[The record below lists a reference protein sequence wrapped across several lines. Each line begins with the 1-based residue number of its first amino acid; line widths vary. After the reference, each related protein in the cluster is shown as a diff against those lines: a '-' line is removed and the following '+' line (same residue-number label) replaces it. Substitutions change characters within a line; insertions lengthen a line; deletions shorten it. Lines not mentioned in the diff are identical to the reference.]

1 MLKTTKKQ
9 ILRNL
14 FIFSTS
20 IEERVNQRI
29 QHLTYQAR
37 QAYYLFDFRKTADC
51 AKELLDLSPRS
62 EFAGLYFQALSISQY
77 GNNKSLESEQIYKML
92 AQNAPP
98 AVQSAAFLALGLNA
112 LQSNQLDDAEKLL
125 SEAYD
130 IGSNGNC
137 APITQ
142 LQVEIERSTL
152 HSINGNHHK
161 CVSILENLMPSIAR
175 MGQLFPS
182 FSAIHLNNYAYEL
195 NLIGEHQKASQVI
208 GKVLSSPYANISPE
222 IQETAKE
229 IQEAQAK
236 LHPNRSSVSIPKQQS
251 FNVINIAAYQR
262 DHFAKYR
269 EMYAGKV
276 LRFPVA
282 NNRFHITLT
291 SKDNIF
297 NLCNLDIDDS
307 QESEERLI
315 EFLYLLNFLCTDSKT
330 DYIVRGFVSPENSGM
345 FEFNGN
351 IQFDELDKLFT
362 LINNVETH
370 ALNNPLPNRR
380 VKAVEE
386 TQN

>member
-20 IEERVNQRI
+20 IEERVNQKI

-37 QAYYLFDFRKTADC
+37 QAYYLFDFRKTAAC

-62 EFAGLYFQALSISQY
+62 EFAGLYFQALSMSQW
-77 GNNKSLESEQIYKML
+77 GNNKSQESQQIYQML

-98 AVQSAAFLALGLNA
+98 AVQAAAFLALSLNA
-112 LQSNQLDDAEKLL
+112 LQSNQFDDAEKLL
-125 SEAYD
+125 SESSAIAD
-130 IGSNGNC
+130 AGHC

-142 LQVEIERSTL
+142 LQIEIERATMQSLRGDQHT
-152 HSINGNHHK
+152 SIQR
-161 CVSILENLMPSIAR
+161 LENLMPAIAQL
-175 MGQLFPS
+175 GQIFPS
-182 FSAIHLNNYAYEL
+182 FPAIHLNNYAYEL
-195 NLIGEHQKASQVI
+195 NLIGEHQKASHII
-208 GKVLSSPYANISPE
+208 GKVISSPFANLSPE

-229 IQEAQAK
+229 IQQAQAK
-236 LHPNRSSVSIPKQQS
+236 LRPNRSSVSIPTQQS
-251 FNVINIAAYQR
+251 FKVINIAAYQR

-291 SKDNIF
+291 SNDNIF
-297 NLCNLDIDDS
+297 NLCNLEIDDS

-315 EFLYLLNFLCTDSKT
+315 EFLYLLNFLCTDSQT
-330 DYIVRGFVSPENSGM
+330 AYLVRGFVSPENSGM

-351 IQFDELDKLFT
+351 IHFDELDKLFT

-370 ALNNPLPNRR
+370 AQNNPLPTKRL
-380 VKAVEE
+380 KAVEE
-386 TQN
+386 N